1 MPQKY
6 TTSSAC
12 LKYKDKSY
20 VDGVPAFRYNKT
32 ALVCPLVC
40 ALTAEFV

>member
-1 MPQKY
+1 MPPKY
-6 TTSSAC
+6 TTLSAC
-12 LKYKDKSY
+12 LKYKAKSC
-20 VDGVPAFRYNKT
+20 VDGAPAFRYNKT